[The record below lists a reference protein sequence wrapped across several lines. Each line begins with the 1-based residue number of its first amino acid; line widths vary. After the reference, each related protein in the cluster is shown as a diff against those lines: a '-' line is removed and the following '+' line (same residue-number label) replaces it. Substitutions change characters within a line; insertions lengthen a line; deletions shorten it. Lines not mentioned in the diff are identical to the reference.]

1 MKHLTLRLG
10 IGIVAAKYLVAACE
24 LCLRHV
30 LQTVRGPR
38 RAKDVLILVQQ
49 LRLTEAQ
56 QVAAE

>member
-10 IGIVAAKYLVAACE
+10 IGIVAAEYLVAACE

-49 LRLTEAQ
+49 LRVTEAQ
-56 QVAAE
+56 